1 MRVAILRP
9 QADAELSAGRLAG
22 LGHEAVLAPVTA
34 IRPTGAPLPEGDFA
48 ALVLTSAHAIPFCGG
63 LAKDI
68 PVFAVG
74 ARTAAAA
81 RAAGFSA
88 VRDGGGDAAR
98 LARAIRQ
105 TLPDDAPLLHAAG
118 RDRKA
123 EPGRSLAES
132 GRAVAVWEC
141 YAAESVPA
149 LPEEAV
155 SALRARP
162 VDAVLHY
169 SRRSAAIAADLFA
182 KAGLGGA
189 FGRPPHLCLSA
200 DIAAAL
206 AGRRVLVAAEPRE
219 AALFRLL
226 EELRL
231 PATESPPRSR

>member
-1 MRVAILRP
+1 M
-9 QADAELSAGRLAG
+9 
-22 LGHEAVLAPVTA
+22 
-34 IRPTGAPLPEGDFA
+34 
-48 ALVLTSAHAIPFCGG
+48 LTSAHAIPFCGG

-98 LARAIRQ
+98 LPSAIRQ

-182 KAGLGGA
+182 KATSPSARCAAQAAEWAVQAGSQVQFFVDLRPRPA
-189 FGRPPHLCLSA
+189 MPLDTWRRRRLAADQARQHRPPGKTLSIRA
-200 DIAAAL
+200 PN
-206 AGRRVLVAAEPRE
+206 GVSG
-219 AALFRLL
+219 
-226 EELRL
+226 
-231 PATESPPRSR
+231 ATC